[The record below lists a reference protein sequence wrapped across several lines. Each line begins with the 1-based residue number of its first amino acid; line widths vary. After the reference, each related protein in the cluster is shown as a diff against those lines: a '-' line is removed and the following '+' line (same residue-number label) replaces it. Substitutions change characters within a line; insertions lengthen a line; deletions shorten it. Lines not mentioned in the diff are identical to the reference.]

1 MSLTI
6 SAARI
11 VEESNSPLVA
21 APESW
26 PRRRLAEAATILN
39 GFAFKSRQFVPEGGV
54 PLIRIR
60 DIFKE
65 ETAVG
70 YVGDYDARYL
80 VQQGELLVG
89 MDGDFNAARWS
100 GPTALL
106 NQRVCKISPDPALL
120 DLDYLTFVLPGYLQ
134 AIHEYTSSTTVMHLS
149 SKDIADI
156 PLPVPTLDEQ
166 RLLSKTIAG
175 VSKHQREAGR
185 HLEQARR
192 AIERFR
198 RAVLVA
204 ACSGRLTEDWRTVE
218 NLPEWDV
225 DIAANVCDKVQ
236 SGGTPKSGFIDTA
249 GVPFLKVYNL
259 VGQRVNFDYRPQ
271 FVPHDVH
278 NGVLRKSVAYPGD
291 VIMNIVG
298 PPLGKVAIVPG
309 DFPEWNLNQAI
320 TLFRP
325 GRRILKDWLYY
336 YLRSGVFMDEDLI
349 TRGSAGQS
357 NISLTQCR
365 RLLIPI
371 PSLDEQAEIVRRV
384 AELLARADEITSR
397 VEVASRRVDQ
407 SSQAA
412 LAKAF
417 RGELRTTNLTARCAG
432 A

>member
-1 MSLTI
+1 MVRLDELCDINPPRPRLGPVDEETEVLFVPMAAVDETSGTI
-6 SAARI
+6 T
-11 VEESNSPLVA
+11 
-21 APESW
+21 APETSTVRAVGHKSYRSFTSGDVLFAKIT
-26 PRRRLAEAATILN
+26 PCMEN
-39 GFAFKSRQFVPEGGV
+39 GKSAIVPEIPSGLGFGSTEFHVMRPRPGTDARLLWHLVRQRSFRDEATNHFTGSVGQLRV
-54 PLIRIR
+54 PADFLRS
-60 DIFKE
+60 F
-65 ETAVG
+65 ETAVPTESI
-70 YVGDYDARYL
+70 
-80 VQQGELLVG
+80 VQHRLADMLDKATSLFASSQAHLL
-89 MDGDFNAARWS
+89 AAHR
-100 GPTALL
+100 
-106 NQRVCKISPDPALL
+106 
-120 DLDYLTFVLPGYLQ
+120 
-134 AIHEYTSSTTVMHLS
+134 ST
-149 SKDIADI
+149 
-156 PLPVPTLDEQ
+156 
-166 RLLSKTIAG
+166 
-175 VSKHQREAGR
+175 
-185 HLEQARR
+185 
-192 AIERFR
+192 ERFR

-218 NLPEWDV
+218 SLPEWDV

-249 GVPFLKVYNL
+249 GAPFLKVYNL

-325 GRRILKDWLYY
+325 GKRLLKDWLYY

-371 PSLDEQAEIVRRV
+371 PSLGEQAEIVRRV
-384 AELLARADEITSR
+384 AELLAIADEITSR

-417 RGELRTTNLTARCAG
+417 RGELRTTNLTACSAG